1 MPHAIT
7 VEVEEIDGQGGPA
20 DVLVET
26 ESQKQILVG
35 RGGSMVRE
43 IGTRARPEIE
53 QLLGRHVFLELRV
66 KVKPRWRRD
75 EAMLERLGL

>member
-1 MPHAIT
+1 
-7 VEVEEIDGQGGPA
+7 
-20 DVLVET
+20 
-26 ESQKQILVG
+26 
-35 RGGSMVRE
+35 MVRE

-75 EAMLERLGL
+75 ESLLERLGIRASASAESRERRPSTTKATT

>member
-7 VEVEEIDGQGGPA
+7 VEVERSTETAIQA
-20 DVLVET
+20 DLLVET
-26 ESQKQILVG
+26 ESQKQILIG

-75 EAMLERLGL
+75 ESLLERLG